1 LARLGKHLL
10 AQRAYDAWWPIKAT
24 TCWCNEP
31 TMLGGPSRQRL
42 VGATRLHYLV
52 AHQGNDLLVQ
62 QGYINWWPNKVTL
75 LGGAT
80 SLLCKVTWLGG
91 ATSLAQQASIAM
103 SRMQLDVLYSM
114 CLTNASRH
122 ALSYLMSM
130 LCLSYVYLMSILCLS
145 YVYLMSILCLM
156 CLTQHAYIAMSR
168 MLHISRMS
176 RMLHISRMS
185 RMLHV

>member
-1 LARLGKHLL
+1 MARLGKHLL

-130 LCLSYVYLMSILCLS
+130 LCLSYVYLMSYVS
-145 YVYLMSILCLM
+145 YTTRLHCNVAHVAH
-156 CLTQHAYIAMSR
+156 LTHVAHVAHLTHVAHVARLTHASR
-168 MLHISRMS
+168 
-176 RMLHISRMS
+176 
-185 RMLHV
+185 HVLFYVS